1 MLLDVRGLVSGYGR
15 VTILHGV
22 DLAVAASEIV
32 VVLGPNGAGKST
44 LMKTIAG
51 HLQPSEGTV
60 VLDGADITGRTAQ
73 DVAAHGVGYVPQ
85 EHNVFRELSVRD
97 NLRIAALSYRG
108 TKRGRRL
115 LRSLSRRSVAI
126 PAPVRCAH
134 GPLGP
139 RPRSAAMG
147 EVQAEL
153 VRSASRNRLEAVFE
167 RFPILAQRASQRAAT
182 LSGGER
188 QTLAVSSALVGDPL
202 VMLLDEPAAGLA
214 PLFVKQMVE
223 WVRDLADAGMG
234 VVWVVEQNPDLI
246 LAASARTYLVEGGR
260 ITDEFDSRELLKP
273 GRLRELLLEERQEA
287 H

>member
-1 MLLDVRGLVSGYGR
+1 MLLEVRGLVSGYGR

-22 DLAVAASEIV
+22 DLAVEAGEIV

-51 HLQPSEGTV
+51 HLQPSEGAV
-60 VLDGADITGRTAQ
+60 VLDGTDITGRPAQ
-73 DVAAHGVGYVPQ
+73 AVAARGVGYVPQ

-97 NLRIAALSYRG
+97 NLRVAALSSRG
-108 TKRGRRL
+108 TG
-115 LRSLSRRSVAI
+115 
-126 PAPVRCAH
+126 
-134 GPLGP
+134 
-139 RPRSAAMG
+139 
-147 EVQAEL
+147 
-153 VRSASRNRLEAVFE
+153 NRLEAVFE

-188 QTLAVSSALVGDPL
+188 QTLAVSSALVGDPR

-214 PLFVKQMVE
+214 PLFIKQMVD
-223 WVRDLADAGMG
+223 WVRDLADEGMG

-260 ITDEFDSRELLKP
+260 ITDEFDSRELLRP
-273 GRLRELLLEERQEA
+273 GRLRELLLEERQQTGSKSPPV
-287 H
+287 